1 MPLIARIGSMRIMM
15 FADDHNPPHFHV
27 STPDHD
33 ALILIR
39 DLSLLQGQITT
50 KNLEAV
56 RRWAVVAENR
66 RHLESEWRRLN
77 ER

>member
-1 MPLIARIGSMRIMM
+1 MPVLMRLGNMKIML

-27 STPDHD
+27 ATPDHD

-39 DLSLLQGQITT
+39 DLSVLQGQITAR
-50 KNLEAV
+50 NLQLV
-56 RRWAVVAENR
+56 REWASTDENR
-66 RHLESEWRRLN
+66 KRLESEWKRLN